1 MNKDFVT
8 YEQAV
13 QLKELGFN
21 EPCFACYING
31 YPKSLSIG
39 SVNKK
44 DVFKFLLAP
53 TYSSVFRWFREKH
66 NLFSEIQLDRTTE
79 PKFCF
84 VIFKYEHF
92 GNYEK
97 VVVDEWYL
105 YGTYEEAEQALL
117 CKLIELAI
125 S

>member
-21 EPCFACYING
+21 ESCFACYING

-39 SVNKK
+39 SADKK
-44 DVFKFLLAP
+44 DVSKFLLAP

-66 NLFSEIQLDRTTE
+66 PYRFYIIPCSQHKKHLFEITLPSSIVYTSIED
-79 PKFCF
+79 
-84 VIFKYEHF
+84 YA
-92 GNYEK
+92 Y
-97 VVVDEWYL
+97 D
-105 YGTYEEAEQALL
+105 TYEEAEQALL
-117 CKLIELAI
+117 CKLIELVI